1 MMREVRVW
9 LSWLLQPWGPNDE
22 VCMWK
27 VGRTVSKIQ
36 TTHIAAQLFVSSLQ
50 SHKGDI
56 NLVPRESQLATVLL
70 TLFLGHNQILTN
82 MEEDRRQTDL
92 GTAADIEEA
101 QLAQASPSPAETE
114 TTPATPLKQPKKRFV
129 GRRAA
134 AEAAAKNGGSGA
146 SGESGA
152 VQSMYTLHDESSMS
166 EAILTNH
173 T

>member
-1 MMREVRVW
+1 
-9 LSWLLQPWGPNDE
+9 
-22 VCMWK
+22 MWK

-50 SHKGDI
+50 SHEGDT
-56 NLVPRESQLATVLL
+56 NSVPRESQLATVLL
-70 TLFLGHNQILTN
+70 TLFLWYNQILTN

-114 TTPATPLKQPKKRFV
+114 ATPATQNGATPLKQPKKRFV

-152 VQSMYTLHDESSMS
+152 VQSMYTLHGESSMS

-173 T
+173 I